1 MERTIKRMEASEA
14 VEFLASLALRA
25 AIESVFDKATYAN
38 DMVELSIAEILPV
51 EFDVKVSL
59 IVD

>member
-1 MERTIKRMEASEA
+1 MEASEA